1 MPTPLTKKLTLND
14 LRAARRDGRKLAM
27 LTCYDYTNARLMHE
41 AGVPLLLVGDS
52 AANVVLGHA
61 TTIPV
66 PLSFMIELTAAVRR
80 GAPMSFLVGDMP
92 FASYAGSV
100 DRGVRNVTRMLQLS
114 QCDCVKMEVSESH
127 LPLVKAL
134 ADAGVAVM
142 AHLGLRPQSVG
153 ILGGYRAQGRN
164 ADDARAIVDLAVRM
178 QRAGAATILLEAV
191 PPEVGQAV
199 VAATDVPVI
208 GCGAG
213 PHCHGHVVV
222 THDAMGLTPSPP
234 RFVPHLAD
242 LATPAVEGFAE
253 YVRQVSTGLYPT
265 REHEYTMEPEQK
277 ARLMGAAGSRRPAG
291 PPEVRENVS
300 VSSTNS

>member
-1 MPTPLTKKLTLND
+1 MASPLTKKLTLND
-14 LRAARRDGRKLAM
+14 LRAARRDGVKLAM
-27 LTCYDYTNARLMHE
+27 LTCYDYTAARLMHA

-52 AANVVLGHA
+52 AANVVLGHP

-100 DRGVRNVTRMLQLS
+100 DRGVRNVSRMLQLS
-114 QCDCVKMEVSESH
+114 GCDCVKLEVSESH

-164 ADDARAIVDLAVRM
+164 ADDARAIVELAVRM
-178 QRAGAATILLEAV
+178 QHAGAATILLEAV
-191 PPEVGQAV
+191 PPEVGEAV

-222 THDAMGLTPSPP
+222 THDAVGLTPNPP

-242 LATPAVEGFAE
+242 LATPAVTAYAE
-253 YVRQVSTGLYPT
+253 YVRRVEDGMYPS
-265 REHEYTMEPEQK
+265 REHEYGMEPEQK
-277 ARLMGAAGSRRPAG
+277 ARFLRNVSAPVGAA
-291 PPEVRENVS
+291 
-300 VSSTNS
+300 SSAET